1 MSLIDRIQD
10 EVKQAMRAKD
20 KARLG
25 VLRLITAAVKQREV
39 DERITLDEDQIMVL
53 LDKMLKQR
61 RESITQFEKAGRQ
74 ELIYQEAYEVGVIQT
89 FLPTPLTD
97 DEVAG
102 LVRAAIDQT
111 GAASMKDMGKVMGIL
126 KPQIQGR
133 ADGAQVSKLVKEQL
147 AS

>member
-25 VLRLITAAVKQREV
+25 VLRLITAAVKQREI
-39 DERITLDEDQIMVL
+39 DERITLDDDQIMVL

-61 RESITQFEKAGRQ
+61 RESIAQFEKAGRQ
-74 ELIYQEAYEVGVIQT
+74 ELIDQEAYEVSIIQT

-111 GAASMKDMGKVMGIL
+111 GAASMKDMGAVMGIL

>member
-74 ELIYQEAYEVGVIQT
+74 ELIDQEAYEVGVIQT